1 MGLQDPSPETEGEQ
15 GADYYS
21 KLGVRRVINAWG
33 SSTVL
38 GGSASSREVVL
49 AMEQANT
56 GFVEMDELLR
66 RSGDYVAD
74 VLGVEAAYV
83 TAGAA
88 GAIALGVAACMTGV
102 DEEKIRRIPDTAGM
116 KNEIVIQKAQ
126 RYRYDRCFTM
136 PGARLV
142 EAGDASGCTK
152 EQLAAAI
159 GPRTAAVA
167 YQVQYDRADS
177 VLSVEDTAAVAHDH
191 GTPVISDAA
200 PHIYPLDYFRRNAQA
215 ADLVCFSAKYFRAPQ
230 TIGIICGRRDL
241 IDAVRANG
249 FTAYHAKETG
259 VVEAMTKFPAGAWG
273 RTMKVDRQ
281 ALAGGLAAFDSWFSM
296 DHEDRIL
303 GYRAVMAAIQDA
315 LAGVPH
321 VKSEVLNVPNFWQ
334 VELNVYLDSPALGK
348 TAEQAAAELDAGDP
362 RIWVAFFGD
371 DRILIKTN
379 TMTEEDGRILGDRLR
394 AVLTR
399 S

>member
-1 MGLQDPSPETEGEQ
+1 VATEEEQ
-15 GADYYS
+15 GTDYYS

-38 GGSASSREVVL
+38 GGSESSPEVVL

-56 GFVEMDELLR
+56 SFVEMDDLLR
-66 RSGDYVAD
+66 RSGDYIAD
-74 VLGVEAAYV
+74 VLGTEAAYV

-88 GAIALGVAACMTGV
+88 GAIALGTAACMTGV
-102 DEEKIRRIPDTAGM
+102 DEEKVRRIPDTTGM
-116 KNEIVIQKAQ
+116 KNEVVLQKAQ

-142 EAGDASGCTK
+142 EAGDADGCTK

-159 GPRTAAVA
+159 GDSTAAVA
-167 YQVQYDRADS
+167 YQVQYDRPDT
-177 VLSVEDTAAVAHDH
+177 VLSIEDAMEVAHDH
-191 GTPVISDAA
+191 GVPVISDAA
-200 PHIYPLDYFRRNAQA
+200 PHNYPLDYFRRNAQA
-215 ADLVCFSAKYFRAPQ
+215 ADLVCFSAKYFQAPQ

-241 IDAVRANG
+241 IEAVRANG
-249 FTAYHAKETG
+249 FTAYHAKEAG

-281 ALAGGLAAFDSWFSM
+281 ALAGGLAALDRWFSM

-303 GYRAVMAAIQDA
+303 GYRAVMEAIQA
-315 LAGVPH
+315 PLEGVRH
-321 VKSEVLNVPNFWQ
+321 VESEVVDVPNFWQ
-334 VELNVYLDSPALGK
+334 VELQVRLDSLALGK
-348 TAEQAAAELDAGDP
+348 TAEQVATELDAGDP
-362 RIWVAFFGD
+362 RVWVAFFGD
-371 DRILIKTN
+371 DLILIKTN
-379 TMTEEDGRILGDRLR
+379 TMTEGDGRILGDRLR
-394 AVLTR
+394 AVLTQ